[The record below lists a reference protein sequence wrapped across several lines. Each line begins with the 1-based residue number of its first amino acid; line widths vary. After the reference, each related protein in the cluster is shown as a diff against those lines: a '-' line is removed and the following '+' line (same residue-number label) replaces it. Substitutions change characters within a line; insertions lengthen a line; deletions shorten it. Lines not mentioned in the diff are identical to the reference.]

1 MRRRACLIAAPLA
14 LLRPPAFAQAPGFWA
29 LLREGGVAVL
39 IRHAQTEPGLGDPA
53 GFRIDQC
60 QTQRQLSA
68 QGRAQAARLGEAFRQ
83 AGVRVDEVRSSAW
96 CRCIDTA
103 RLAFG
108 QATVWPALNSF
119 FRDSGGDAQ
128 TAEALRALQGLQRP
142 RNWALVTHQVN
153 ITALTGEVPSMGE
166 VLLARPRAD
175 GRGLQVLARH
185 AFH

>member
-14 LLRPPAFAQAPGFWA
+14 LLRPPAFAQAPDFWA

-53 GFRIDQC
+53 GFRLDQC
-60 QTQRQLSA
+60 QTQRNLSA
-68 QGRAQAARLGEAFRQ
+68 EGRAQARRLGEAFRQ
-83 AGVRVDEVRSSAW
+83 AGVRLDEVRSSAW

-103 RLAFG
+103 QLAFG

-119 FRDSGGDAQ
+119 FRDGSGEAQ
-128 TAEALRALQGLQRP
+128 TAEVRQALQGLQRP
-142 RNWALVTHQVN
+142 RNWVLVTHQVN

-166 VLLARPRAD
+166 VLLTRPQAD
-175 GRGLQVLARH
+175 GRALRVLARH